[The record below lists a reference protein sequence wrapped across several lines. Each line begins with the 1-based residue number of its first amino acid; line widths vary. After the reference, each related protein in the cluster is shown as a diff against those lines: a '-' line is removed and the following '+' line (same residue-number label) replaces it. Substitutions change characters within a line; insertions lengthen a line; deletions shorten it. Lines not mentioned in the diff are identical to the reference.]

1 MRRAGYIFNETNSLG
16 PAFPPARD
24 IATHTGAKEM
34 KRTLMFVLALL
45 IVLPAGAVAETRY
58 GAGVRLEKGVS
69 VSDIFARPAVYSGK
83 TVKVKGLVVDVCTA
97 RGCWL
102 DLAGDKP
109 HEKIRVKVE
118 DGAIVFPASARG
130 RQATVQGVVET
141 MKMCPDEAR
150 RFREAEAKAKGV
162 PFDPASITGKESS
175 LAIRA
180 TGAVVE

>member
-1 MRRAGYIFNETNSLG
+1 MN
-16 PAFPPARD
+16 
-24 IATHTGAKEM
+24 
-34 KRTLMFVLALL
+34 RTLLILLAVLL
-45 IVLPAGAVAETRY
+45 VVPSSGAVAGTSY
-58 GAGVRLEKGVS
+58 GAGASLEQAS
-69 VSDIFARPAVYSGK
+69 PVSDIVARPAAYSGK

-102 DLAGDKP
+102 DLAGDRP
-109 HEKIRVKVE
+109 YEKIRVKVE

-150 RFREAEAKAKGV
+150 RFREAEARAKGL
-162 PFDPASITGKESS
+162 PFDPASITGKESA

-180 TGAVVE
+180 TGAVIE